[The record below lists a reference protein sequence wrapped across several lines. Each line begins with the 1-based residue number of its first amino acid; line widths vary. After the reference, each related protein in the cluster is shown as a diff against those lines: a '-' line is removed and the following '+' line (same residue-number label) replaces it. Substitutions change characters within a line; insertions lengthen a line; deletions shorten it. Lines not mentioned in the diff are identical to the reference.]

1 MLDVNFEFASGILFV
16 RLEGKINKTSVSS
29 INSSLT
35 DIIIKGGIKYLVF
48 NISNAVIE
56 ERVSLFDNCN
66 TLVRNNNGEM
76 FLCGLKNKIESVLS
90 SNQTCEMITNELS
103 ALNRISVC

>member
-1 MLDVNFEFASGILFV
+1 MLDVNFEFVGGILFV
-16 RLEGKINKTSVSS
+16 RLEGKINRSSVASV
-29 INSSLT
+29 NDSLT

-66 TLVRNNNGEM
+66 TLIINNGGKM
-76 FLCGLKNKIESVLS
+76 FLCGLRNKMESVITS
-90 SNQTCEMITNELS
+90 DKKCEMITNELI
-103 ALNRISVC
+103 ALNKISVC

>member
-1 MLDVNFEFASGILFV
+1 MLDVNFEFVGGILFV

-29 INSSLT
+29 VNSSLT
-35 DIIIKGGIKYLVF
+35 DIIVKGGIKYLVF

-66 TLVRNNNGEM
+66 LLIKNNKGTM
-76 FLCGLKNKIESVLS
+76 FLCGLKNKIESVVS
-90 SNQTCEMITNELS
+90 SNETCEMITNELT

>member
-1 MLDVNFEFASGILFV
+1 MLDVNFEFVGGILFV

-29 INSSLT
+29 VNSSLT
-35 DIIIKGGIKYLVF
+35 DIIVKGGIKYLVF

-66 TLVRNNNGEM
+66 LLIKNNKGKM
-76 FLCGLKNKIESVLS
+76 FLCGLKNKIESVVS
-90 SNQTCEMITNELS
+90 SNETCEMITNELT

>member
-1 MLDVNFEFASGILFV
+1 MLDVNFEFVGGILFV
-16 RLEGKINKTSVSS
+16 RLEGKINRSSVSS
-29 INSSLT
+29 VNGSLT

-66 TLVRNNNGEM
+66 TLIRHNGGKM
-76 FLCGLKNKIESVLS
+76 FLCGLRNKLESVIS
-90 SNQTCEMITNELS
+90 SNQKCEMITNELT
-103 ALNRISVC
+103 ALNKISVC